1 MFFSEK
7 FRIEG
12 SQFRIKVSTTNQSF
26 VGIYLHNMNNWAIKC
41 SLTIKAGSREF
52 NSGTTFIKSQ
62 GEAGHNWGVYDFF
75 SEEKCSKFLEVD
87 GSLKVEVSVQ
97 LLEENAQ
104 ARMQELK
111 VLPPINYPE
120 SQKASWVRVM

>member
-26 VGIYLHNMNNWAIKC
+26 VGIYLHNMNNRVIKC
-41 SLTIKAGSREF
+41 AFTIKAGSREF

-62 GEAGHNWGVYDFF
+62 GEAGHNWGVSDFF
-75 SEEKCSKFLEVD
+75 SEEKCYEFLEVD
-87 GSLKVEVSVQ
+87 GHLKVEVSVQ

-104 ARMQELK
+104 ARVRKLK
-111 VLPPINYPE
+111 VLPPV
-120 SQKASWVRVM
+120 Q